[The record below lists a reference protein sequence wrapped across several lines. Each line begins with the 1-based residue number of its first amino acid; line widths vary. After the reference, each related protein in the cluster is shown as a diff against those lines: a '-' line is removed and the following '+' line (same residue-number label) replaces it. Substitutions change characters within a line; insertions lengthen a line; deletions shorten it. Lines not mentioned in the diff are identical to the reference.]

1 MAIKITP
8 TKANLIK
15 AKGRLNF
22 SEKGYDLLDKKRT
35 ILIQEIMQLVKE
47 AELIEKEIGQMF
59 REAYEAL
66 QQVCISMGLNHLEE
80 FTLSVVP
87 EMSFEIRAKSVMGVD
102 IPEVIYT
109 EKNEKILS
117 SGFYENNP
125 ALDIAIRKFDD
136 VKHLSYQLAQV
147 ETTAY
152 KLSLEIKKTQK
163 SANALDKIQIPRLKE
178 EIKYIQDTIEEKER
192 EEFFRLKKVKNK
204 R

>member
-47 AELIEKEIGQMF
+47 AEVIEKKVSQLF
-59 REAYEAL
+59 SEAYEAL
-66 QQVCISMGLNHLEE
+66 QQTCISMGLSHVEE
-80 FTLSVVP
+80 FALSIMP
-87 EMSFEIRAKSVMGVD
+87 EAPIEIRAKSVMGVD
-102 IPEVIYT
+102 IPEVLFK
-109 EKNEKILS
+109 EKCGTVLPY
-117 SGFYENNP
+117 GFYENNP
-125 ALDIAIRKFDD
+125 ALDITIKKFNE
-136 VKHLSYQLAQV
+136 VRCLSYKLAQI

-152 KLSLEIKKTQK
+152 KLSLEIRKTQK
-163 SANALDKIQIPRLKE
+163 SANALDKIQIPRLKA